1 MTDKHMDAVMDCV
14 RFLEGEGYTVIYVAL
29 YGSQNY
35 GMDTPHSDHDFKAVV
50 APKLYDIA
58 LGKNPVSKCVEFGDG
73 LVDIKDVR
81 CMVDCWKK
89 QNVNFLEL
97 LFTKWFYLN
106 PEFEDFMWFR
116 ENANAIA
123 HADEGRAINAMLG
136 MMKEKQ
142 HALCKDYPAQFKDIE
157 AHGYS
162 AKQLCH
168 ILRLRELMKDYFS
181 EDFGTILRP
190 MEAQRKV
197 MMEVKTYEREFSS
210 PDIAQHV
217 ADVIVA
223 QAEQLRE
230 SYKDEVAPIQT
241 SIMAKMDEHKVEA
254 VKHALQ
260 LELMKEDM

>member
-58 LGKNPVSKCVEFGDG
+58 LGKQPVSKCVEFGDG

-81 CMVDCWKK
+81 CMVDNWKK

-136 MMKEKQ
+136 MMREKQ
-142 HALCKDYPAQFKDIE
+142 HALCKDYPAQLKDIE

-168 ILRLRELMKDYFS
+168 IIRLNDLMKDYFL

-190 MEAQRKV
+190 MEARRV
-197 MMEVKTYEREFSS
+197 YMMKVKTYEQLFTPEQ
-210 PDIAQHV
+210 AQAV
-217 ADVIVA
+217 ADALVRTNEEV
-223 QAEQLRE
+223 RE
-230 SYKDEVAPIQT
+230 SYKDKVAPIQT
-241 SIMAKMDEHKVEA
+241 SVMAKMDEHKVEA

-260 LELMKEDM
+260 LELLKEDM